1 MADKFIFF
9 CSWAEALSDFSPED
23 RCAVYDAIIAYVES
37 NTLPQ
42 LPPVLQMAFKFIKKD
57 IDVQQDKY
65 EAKCEK
71 RREAA
76 NKRWQK
82 VQKITDDVNDANV
95 SKCIQT
101 IQTMQTMQM
110 DNLHYND
117 KDNDKDNKIN
127 INNCQ
132 SDNARTRTRVSDGG
146 TEGGSL
152 KEQIAQCKESP
163 IWKNGIMAKFKLG
176 SESAVDALL
185 DEFAVDMVCKEVEVR
200 QAKRLFISWLNDRQ
214 REIQDPAK
222 NKESGLGIGEF
233 RNNRGQRTY
242 ERSGKIVPESA
253 PPRPTAGHYWN
264 DITNQWE
271 NLL

>member
-65 EAKCEK
+65 EAICEK
-71 RREAA
+71 RREYARRGGLAKAA
-76 NKRWQK
+76 KSKQEEANGSKSKQK
-82 VQKITDDVNDANV
+82 QANV
-95 SKCIQT
+95 AYYK
-101 IQTMQTMQM
+101 
-110 DNLHYND
+110 DNDND
-117 KDNDKDNKIN
+117 NDNDKDNKIN